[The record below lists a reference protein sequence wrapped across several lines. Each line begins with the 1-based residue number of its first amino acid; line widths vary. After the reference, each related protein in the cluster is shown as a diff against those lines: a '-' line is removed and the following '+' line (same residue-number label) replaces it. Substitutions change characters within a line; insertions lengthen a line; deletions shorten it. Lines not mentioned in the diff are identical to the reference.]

1 MTAYDDLL
9 LRHVDGSLYTGN
21 ARPTQDAILNAA
33 LVADPRPVG
42 VVLEASA
49 VHRVTLPLIDTLEA
63 LQTDLAAEDIGL
75 AVAGL
80 PGDVLETARKSRWF
94 AKAEGE
100 GLVAPT
106 VDEAIR
112 RVRGR

>member
-1 MTAYDDLL
+1 M
-9 LRHVDGSLYTGN
+9 
-21 ARPTQDAILNAA
+21 LNTVLAA
-33 LVADPRPVG
+33 EPRPVG

-75 AVAGL
+75 VVAGL

-94 AKAEGE
+94 AKAESE